1 MGDRCS
7 AWLTSHFAAHCNR
20 ARTTGT
26 LSPDLMMS
34 TAATF
39 TETAFVGRRMTPPTP
54 QDCNMRDPV
63 ATVKAWTFEVSTSRD
78 TRPFDR
84 VLRRA
89 VPSTWREVR
98 PVEVAGDL
106 DRLVDVGDGLQLGR
120 DVVVEANRD
129 AVRPRLD

>member
-1 MGDRCS
+1 
-7 AWLTSHFAAHCNR
+7 
-20 ARTTGT
+20 
-26 LSPDLMMS
+26 MMS

-39 TETAFVGRRMTPPTP
+39 TETAFAGRRMTPPTP

-106 DRLVDVGDGLQLGR
+106 DRLVDVGDGLQLRR